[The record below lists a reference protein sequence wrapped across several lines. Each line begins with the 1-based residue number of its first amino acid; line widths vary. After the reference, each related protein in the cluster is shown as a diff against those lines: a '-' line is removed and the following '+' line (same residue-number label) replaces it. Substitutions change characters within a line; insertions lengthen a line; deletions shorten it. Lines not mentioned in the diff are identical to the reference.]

1 VQEQNQIEKNLQLED
16 KIQVLM
22 VEKEAM
28 ELSTEELQKKL
39 ELSEE

>member
-16 KIQVLM
+16 NIQVLM

-28 ELSTEELQKKL
+28 ELSTEEIQKKL
-39 ELSEE
+39 KLSED

>member
-28 ELSTEELQKKL
+28 ELSTEEIQKKL
-39 ELSEE
+39 KLSED

>member
-1 VQEQNQIEKNLQLED
+1 VQEQNLIEKNVQLED
-16 KIQVLM
+16 QIQVLM
-22 VEKEAM
+22 VGKDSM

>member
-1 VQEQNQIEKNLQLED
+1 MQLED
-16 KIQVLM
+16 QIQVLM

>member
-1 VQEQNQIEKNLQLED
+1 VQEQNLIEKNMQLED
-16 KIQVLM
+16 QIQVLM

>member
-1 VQEQNQIEKNLQLED
+1 VQEQNLIEKNVQLED
-16 KIQVLM
+16 QIQVLM